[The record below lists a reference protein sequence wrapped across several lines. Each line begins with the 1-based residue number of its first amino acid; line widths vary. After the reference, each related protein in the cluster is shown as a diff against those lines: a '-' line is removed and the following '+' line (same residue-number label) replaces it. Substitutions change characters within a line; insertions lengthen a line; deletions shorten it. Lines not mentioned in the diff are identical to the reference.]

1 MKLVERGGKQLWKMS
16 FPTVLHVW
24 ERIIRFKDK
33 SVMEPLGVYP
43 SQDPE
48 IIWS

>member
-1 MKLVERGGKQLWKMS
+1 MGKMS

-33 SVMEPLGVYP
+33 SVMEPLVYTP
-43 SQDPE
+43 VRTLE